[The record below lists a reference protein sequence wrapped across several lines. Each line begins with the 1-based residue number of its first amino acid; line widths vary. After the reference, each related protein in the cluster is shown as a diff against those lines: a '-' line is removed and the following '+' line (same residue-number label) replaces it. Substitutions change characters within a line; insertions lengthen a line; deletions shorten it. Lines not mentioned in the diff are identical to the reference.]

1 MRYWKGRQTDD
12 GSVHCMGNGR
22 LAVYEQGPDIIQL
35 FGPPYSSNSYIK
47 LNIIE
52 NGDIEAESER
62 KAGTAIWSHKIY
74 KGKRMIG
81 EITDFV
87 DADTACMA
95 RKLGLAEQVDFLL
108 VYDEKINVLDNKERF
123 KDYEISAGLLSFAE
137 AGMFIY
143 NRYPNPHRAYHQF
156 IATGNL
162 SSVEN
167 NSHNQF
173 KISCG
178 PGKVLFLL
186 SEVRLTRSV
195 LKTPKAF

>member
-1 MRYWKGRQTDD
+1 
-12 GSVHCMGNGR
+12 MGNGR